1 MKSVR
6 NFRTFTALLK
16 FLCNSIFPF
25 LQDVKRKS
33 RDITTL
39 TDGAV
44 DNSLEEDTL
53 KDSFKTDER
62 EELDNNMKK
71 TPPPPPLKPKPKSVR
86 NLKTVPTPTPT
97 PSQPTN
103 STVKTE
109 AFQTETEHSTERAET
124 FQIVVEESDKIIK
137 PSTTQNSSA
146 EKLSSDFEKLVTDK
160 QSKAVINSSENDADK
175 QSTNKQEIDKT
186 KTQEQTPDIAKT
198 QKPDNAKMQKPD
210 NAKSQEQ
217 KPDNAIS
224 QEQKTDKKEIEEQKP
239 DNLKTQ
245 EQVTDKKET
254 LEQADSPVM
263 MRKKSSNS
271 PYDLDHFKGM

>member
-1 MKSVR
+1 MFEILEHLPYSLRFYVI
-6 NFRTFTALLK
+6 LY
-16 FLCNSIFPF
+16 F

-33 RDITTL
+33 RDITTF
-39 TDGAV
+39 TDGTV
-44 DNSLEEDTL
+44 DNTLEEDTL
-53 KDSFKTDER
+53 KDSSRTDDR
-62 EELDNNMKK
+62 EEIDSNMKK

-86 NLKTVPTPTPT
+86 SLKTVPTPTPT

-137 PSTTQNSSA
+137 PSTTQNSST

-175 QSTNKQEIDKT
+175 QSTNKQEVDKT

-198 QKPDNAKMQKPD
+198 QKPDNAKSQKPD

-217 KPDNAIS
+217 KA
-224 QEQKTDKKEIEEQKP
+224 DKKETEEQKP
-239 DNLKTQ
+239 DNSKMK

-263 MRKKSSNS
+263 MRKKSSPS

>member
-1 MKSVR
+1 MKSVQ
-6 NFRTFTALLK
+6 NFRTFTVILK

-39 TDGAV
+39 TDGAE
-44 DNSLEEDTL
+44 DNTLEEDTL
-53 KDSFKTDER
+53 KDSSKTDGR
-62 EELDNNMKK
+62 EEIDNNMKK

-103 STVKTE
+103 STMKTE

-124 FQIVVEESDKIIK
+124 FQIVLEESDKIKK
-137 PSTTQNSSA
+137 PSTTQNSST

-175 QSTNKQEIDKT
+175 QGTNKQEIDKT
-186 KTQEQTPDIAKT
+186 KTQEQ
-198 QKPDNAKMQKPD
+198 KPDNAKTQKPD

-217 KPDNAIS
+217 K
-224 QEQKTDKKEIEEQKP
+224 TDKKETEEQKP
-239 DNLKTQ
+239 DKSQTQ